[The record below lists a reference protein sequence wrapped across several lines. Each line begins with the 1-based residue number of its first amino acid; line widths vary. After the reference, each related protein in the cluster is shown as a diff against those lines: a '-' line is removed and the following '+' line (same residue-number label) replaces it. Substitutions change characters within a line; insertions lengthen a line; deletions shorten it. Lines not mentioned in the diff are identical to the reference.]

1 MFVSDGVPLND
12 VAMQKGIKKGQN
24 IVVKYFDFLLYI
36 LHTSKCKQCGGIKF
50 VLA

>member
-24 IVVKYFDFLLYI
+24 IG
-36 LHTSKCKQCGGIKF
+36 SK
-50 VLA
+50 VL